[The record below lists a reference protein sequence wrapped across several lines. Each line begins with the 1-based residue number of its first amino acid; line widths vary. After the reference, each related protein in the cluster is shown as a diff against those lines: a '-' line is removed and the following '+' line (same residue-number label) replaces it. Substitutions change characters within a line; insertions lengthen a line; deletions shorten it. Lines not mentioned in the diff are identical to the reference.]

1 MNIFGEDSKVVIGS
15 NDFINYAT
23 TTNGGKCLEISVSP
37 LSNGSETAI
46 KVNKR
51 LFPNLRAESDISIS
65 SRIRNVVSSFE
76 ILGRETKETNFNH
89 GITSLQYN
97 LTNLLINLAI
107 PFTGTVGDT
116 VDIYGCNDS
125 RFNLGNLI
133 VTQLQ
138 NNNTEVYVELS
149 NGVAIPSVAGSYS
162 GGGTLVLNT
171 VNADN
176 FARYVYSGL
185 SSAKAILQSRTS
197 GSTIKSSGVVNGNH
211 LVPIGSTNHNLID
224 LTYGVIDRQ
233 ASNRFIID
241 CNSNKLTFTDLP
253 LDIIAMETGRAGY
266 SSTVPEGT
274 EYNVVYRTTSSKS
287 RTVPISPI
295 VTISKN
301 GSNVATVLCLN
312 NHGLVAGESV
322 VTITGLNNGDNTLFP
337 TTTATVL
344 SIEHAKSFTIVMGGS
359 GTGTTRG
366 GLVAEVN
373 GGAVLDTLLPSINTV
388 NVNSFG
394 RLTVNLSSVS
404 TAQVGE
410 YVTMYGAADSV
421 SSLPNLNG
429 TYRIHTINGNDVELE
444 PLVAEQVG
452 TNVLIP
458 ILSEGYSNT
467 INGSLLVHQTM
478 RIHHMIFET
487 NNHLAIDGQGQRL
500 MSKALPVIS
509 MEPLDVQ
516 MVESKPVTAKIIT
529 TTGNNPTSI
538 NTAESILYSIN
549 VSNILNQAFFL
560 KIYDDVDLPSVTS
573 DTPYA
578 IIPIPGLS
586 FQTIEFGKSGSLLS
600 NGIAIATTLGHGE
613 NSGSV
618 GAGCLI
624 NVTYK

>member
-1 MNIFGEDSKVVIGS
+1 MNIFGEDSKVVIGN
-15 NDFINYAT
+15 NDFINYVT
-23 TTNGGKCLEISVSP
+23 TANGGKCLEISVSP

-51 LFPNLRAESDISIS
+51 LFPNLRAEADISIS
-65 SRIRNVVSSFE
+65 SRLRNVISSFE
-76 ILGRETKETNFNH
+76 ILGRETKEINFNH

-97 LTNLLINLAI
+97 LTNLLINLTI

-116 VDIYGCNDS
+116 VDIYGCRDS

-149 NGVAIPSVAGSYS
+149 NGVAIPSVKSYS
-162 GGGTLVLNT
+162 GGGILVLNT

-211 LVPIGSTNHNLID
+211 LVPIGSTNHNLTD

-287 RTVPISPI
+287 RTVPVSPI

-312 NHGLVAGESV
+312 NHGLFSGKSV

-344 SIEHAKSFTIVMGGS
+344 DVINTKSFTIVMGAS
-359 GTGTTRG
+359 GTGTAKG
-366 GLVAEVN
+366 GLVAKVN
-373 GGAVLDTLLPSINTV
+373 GGATLDTLLPSINIV
-388 NVNSFG
+388 NANSFG
-394 RLTVNLSSVS
+394 RLTVNLSSPSIV
-404 TAQVGE
+404 QVGE
-410 YVTMYGAADSV
+410 YVTMYGAADANG
-421 SSLPNLNG
+421 SLPNLNG
-429 TYRIHTINGNDVELE
+429 TYRLHSINGNDIELE
-444 PLVAEQVG
+444 PLIAEQVG

-458 ILSEGYSNT
+458 ILTEGYINN
-467 INGSLLVHQTM
+467 INGCLLVHQTM

-516 MVESKPVTAKIIT
+516 MVESKPVTTKIVT

-538 NTAESILYSIN
+538 STAESILYSVNI
-549 VSNILNQAFFL
+549 SNILNQAFFL

-613 NSGSV
+613 NSGSI